1 MRIFSQLPDLPSA
14 SQRLACASVSPLSL
28 PSVSRDLCALV
39 SAHQATVYYCRAYVL
54 LFRLT
59 SHSASRGFCV
69 LVLAHWPSLN
79 AAGLMCSFGSPGP
92 PSALRFVCTGEVC
105 MPRLSWQPGHVL
117 CTPQF
122 VCTGEVCMLCHSQ
135 LPRPVSC
142 TARVVCTAEVCMLPL
157 SRQPGPPSV
166 LRDCYG
172 LLSVPQVGC
181 LVGAT
186 VRAPFMG

>member
-28 PSVSRDLCALV
+28 PSVSRGLCALV

-92 PSALRFVCTGEVC
+92 PFV
-105 MPRLSWQPGHVL
+105 
-117 CTPQF
+117 PQ
-122 VCTGEVCMLCHSQ
+122 G
-135 LPRPVSC
+135 SC
-142 TARVVCTAEVCMLPL
+142 
-157 SRQPGPPSV
+157 GP
-166 LRDCYG
+166 
-172 LLSVPQVGC
+172 LSVPQSAIFLLPQSVSFLWAEKCSYLCFLPSKSCFAWLSEIPQVPLGPPC
-181 LVGAT
+181 EGA
-186 VRAPFMG
+186 F